1 MDRHARESLQ
11 RAAECARLADAESDP
26 ELKAYLI
33 TLASSWMKVAT
44 ADTDQHDLEARS
56 KDSQRRQSLLM
67 KSAGLEISSQP
78 FAVERCSLTPK
89 CPFAAYASGELSQKT
104 EVAHFV
110 DMGRQRRS

>member
-1 MDRHARESLQ
+1 MDKYARESLK

-56 KDSQRRQSLLM
+56 KDSQ
-67 KSAGLEISSQP
+67 QP
-78 FAVERCSLTPK
+78 R
-89 CPFAAYASGELSQKT
+89 YASG
-104 EVAHFV
+104 
-110 DMGRQRRS
+110 